1 MSKKLDIRDMIYA
14 ALFAALTGVLGYL
27 VIPLPFSP
35 VPITGQTLAVM
46 LAGCVLTPLQ
56 AGLSMITFLF
66 LGAVGVP
73 VFSGGRAGLG
83 VIAGPSGG
91 YLIGFLIGAVV
102 ISMVKG
108 KGDSFVRLIFASVV
122 GGIMVVYLIGVPW
135 LASMTGMGISKAITA
150 GALPFIPGDLFK
162 AFAAG
167 LIGKKINYQLG
178 KIR

>member
-1 MSKKLDIRDMIYA
+1 MSKKLDIRDMLYA

-56 AGLSMITFLF
+56 AGLSMITFLL

-91 YLIGFLIGAVV
+91 YLVGFLIGAIV
-102 ISMVKG
+102 ISVVKG
-108 KGDSFVRLIFASVV
+108 KGDSFVRLILASVV

-135 LASMTGMGISKAITA
+135 LAGMTGMGISKAITA
-150 GALPFIPGDLFK
+150 GALPFITGDLFK

>member
-35 VPITGQTLAVM
+35 VPITAQTLAVM
-46 LAGCVLTPLQ
+46 LAGCVLTSLQ
-56 AGLSMITFLF
+56 AALSMITFLF

-91 YLIGFLIGAVV
+91 YLIGFLIGAIV
-102 ISMVKG
+102 ISVIKG
-108 KGDSFVRLIFASVV
+108 KGDSFVRLILASVV

-178 KIR
+178 KIK